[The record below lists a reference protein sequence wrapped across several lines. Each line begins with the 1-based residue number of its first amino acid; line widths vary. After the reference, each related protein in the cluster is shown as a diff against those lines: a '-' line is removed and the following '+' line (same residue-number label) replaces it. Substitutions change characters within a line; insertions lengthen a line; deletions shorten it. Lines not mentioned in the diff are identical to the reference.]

1 MGKPKSTRKPMV
13 PAQKASPFDFKTA
26 KPKHQVAN
34 ARSKYVDVVKSR
46 TAAVDAVRPALPF
59 RSFFE
64 LTV

>member
-1 MGKPKSTRKPMV
+1 MV